1 MIKKILLATTLI
13 VTGAATHYLV
23 PQTDVVRAVGVE
35 TKRVDSTD
43 NNLES
48 GNKTKTRDVYYIQTE
63 NIESAKPRVYS
74 NEDNFFYI
82 KWNSADIQSRA
93 QSLASD
99 KSIVAVRHYGW
110 RSPYFSLFPNVTK
123 IEPASEGHSTTPY
136 AFLIILALVWGAILI
151 AFWKAGK
158 VISGFGTRRREKRA
172 KRQAERDTVR
182 ASTSTADIDDFL
194 ND

>member
-43 NNLES
+43 TGLAT
-48 GNKTKTRDVYYIQTE
+48 GNTTRTRDVYYIQTE
-63 NIESAKPRVYS
+63 DTESAKPKVYS
-74 NEDNFFYI
+74 NEDNYWYF
-82 KWNSADIQSRA
+82 KWHSADLQSRA
-93 QSLASD
+93 QSLAAD
-99 KSIVAVRHYGW
+99 KSLVAVRHYGW
-110 RSPYFSLFPNVTK
+110 RNKFFSMFPNATK
-123 IEPASEGHSTTPY
+123 IEPVAETYSTVPY
-136 AFLIILALVWGAILI
+136 LFFVVLALVWGSILT
-151 AFWKAGK
+151 AYWKAGK
-158 VISGFGTRRREKRA
+158 MISGMRNRRQEKRA
-172 KRQAERDTVR
+172 EREAERNTVS